1 MAITE
6 RKCIRSSLAL
16 WLCFIL
22 LGVAAPSA
30 ADAQAW
36 PTKQVIRAVVPLT
49 AGSATDVLAR
59 VVLSQVSKQIGQ
71 TIIIENRPGAAGTIG
86 TAAVAKSEPDGYTI
100 LVDRKSTRLNSSHLG
115 ISYAVFCL

>member
-71 TIIIENRPGAAGTIG
+71 IIIVENRPGAAGIIG
-86 TAAVAKSEPDGYTI
+86 TAGVAKSRSEEHTSE
-100 LVDRKSTRLNSSHLG
+100 LQSLRHL
-115 ISYAVFCL
+115 